1 MCNCCVIVI
10 LFEELSK
17 SSVTGEVEA
26 REAGKG
32 EEERKIGSKSG
43 PEWAGS
49 GGGGGGGDGYL
60 VGGDGGFNCNS
71 SDGIFFG
78 LILVALVMNKA
89 WSGYDQDWQV

>member
-10 LFEELSK
+10 LFEDLFK

-32 EEERKIGSKSG
+32 EEERKIGSQSG

-49 GGGGGGGDGYL
+49 GGGGNGGQKK
-60 VGGDGGFNCNS
+60 S
-71 SDGIFFG
+71 SSQRMGRRWIQW
-78 LILVALVMNKA
+78 LPA
-89 WSGYDQDWQV
+89 Q